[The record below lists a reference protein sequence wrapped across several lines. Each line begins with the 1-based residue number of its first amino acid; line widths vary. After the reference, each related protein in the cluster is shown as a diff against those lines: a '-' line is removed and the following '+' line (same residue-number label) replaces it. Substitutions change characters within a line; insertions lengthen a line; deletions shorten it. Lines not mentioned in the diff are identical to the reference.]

1 MYFES
6 TDCFD
11 NNKLGMVERQI
22 VISSKGFLCVL
33 RSPPSFSPPDV
44 NTSRIA
50 FDTTIRPIQRINF
63 NTQSKR
69 TSTSTQE
76 VHTTKIRVTLKSP
89 IHSMNKL

>member
-1 MYFES
+1 
-6 TDCFD
+6 
-11 NNKLGMVERQI
+11 MVRQI

-50 FDTTIRPIQRINF
+50 FDTTVRPIQRINSIQHT
-63 NTQSKR
+63 NHKR
-69 TSTSTQE
+69 TSKQE
-76 VHTTKIRVTLKSP
+76 VHTKIRVTLKSP